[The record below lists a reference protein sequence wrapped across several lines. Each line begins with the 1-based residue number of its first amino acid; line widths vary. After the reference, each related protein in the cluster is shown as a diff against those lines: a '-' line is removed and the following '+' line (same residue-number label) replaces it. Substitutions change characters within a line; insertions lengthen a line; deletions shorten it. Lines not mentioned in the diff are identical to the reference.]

1 MFLSFSEHS
10 FVEGS
15 FFMGI
20 IDDYI
25 KKINELLQQQGDVE
39 LLDLILKLLQKS
51 V

>member
-1 MFLSFSEHS
+1 
-10 FVEGS
+10 
-15 FFMGI
+15 MGI